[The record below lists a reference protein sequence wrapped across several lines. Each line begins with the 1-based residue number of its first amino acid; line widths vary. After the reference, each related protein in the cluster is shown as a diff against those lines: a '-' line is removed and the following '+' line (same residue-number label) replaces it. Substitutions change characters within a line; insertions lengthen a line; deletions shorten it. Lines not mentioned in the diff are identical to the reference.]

1 MNCRGLLAFCRLLF
15 LSYTH
20 ALTRALLALS
30 FFVQQQQ
37 QGLAGDL
44 HNREQLLDELKGAAK
59 PLIESCDV
67 QIVEQIESA
76 VQDAVVAWNDTTENL
91 QQLCTRYQRA
101 VELWDKYRN
110 ASAAVKNSIEQQMDT
125 VKSLEQP
132 LDTIQ
137 HAKVSGQ
144 CISVFRIP
152 YSEGTL

>member
-1 MNCRGLLAFCRLLF
+1 MNCRGLLTFYRFLS

>member
-1 MNCRGLLAFCRLLF
+1 M
-15 LSYTH
+15 
-20 ALTRALLALS
+20 
-30 FFVQQQQ
+30 
-37 QGLAGDL
+37 
-44 HNREQLLDELKGAAK
+44 
-59 PLIESCDV
+59 

-110 ASAAVKNSIEQQMDT
+110 ASAAVKNNIEQQMDT

-144 CISVFRIP
+144 SSSLP
-152 YSEGTL
+152 YRAIGGTL

>member
-1 MNCRGLLAFCRLLF
+1 M
-15 LSYTH
+15 
-20 ALTRALLALS
+20 
-30 FFVQQQQ
+30 
-37 QGLAGDL
+37 
-44 HNREQLLDELKGAAK
+44 
-59 PLIESCDV
+59 
-67 QIVEQIESA
+67 
-76 VQDAVVAWNDTTENL
+76 QDAVVAWNDTTENL

-110 ASAAVKNSIEQQMDT
+110 ASAAVKDSIEQQMDT

-152 YSEGTL
+152 YSGVCGCSFNYNMLLACNYIDFAPL